1 MPAQPTADHL
11 TTLVARLGEA
21 LAAERRAR
29 EVDRVEAARA
39 RQSLERELA
48 AAVRAAGIAER
59 ERQGLLDL
67 LLQQERRLLQLE
79 APPAPRRGRLGAVR
93 AFLATWRAGRAG
105 SAAAPSADHGTP
117 PRTAPLPALLACVVG
132 LDHGALALVIE
143 TVRAH
148 ADRAAARP
156 VFLTDGLRFELFR
169 AAGVAFEH
177 LPSQADVAPA
187 LDTAG
192 WRLYVARRLALL
204 VEKWQAAAIVAY
216 GESASQWLAQLAAEP
231 LLPPPVRAL
240 LPGEPDERSSP
251 SPLTGAADAVPS

>member
-1 MPAQPTADHL
+1 MAAHPGADDL
-11 TTLVARLGEA
+11 ALLVARLSEA

-29 EVDRVEAARA
+29 EADRADAARA

-79 APPAPRRGRLGAVR
+79 APAPAPWRSRLR
-93 AFLATWRAGRAG
+93 AALSALRSARVNPPEIPPERNG
-105 SAAAPSADHGTP
+105 SSSPARQA
-117 PRTAPLPALLACVVG
+117 RALLACVVG
-132 LDHGALALVIE
+132 LDRGALALVIE
-143 TVRAH
+143 NVRAH
-148 ADRAAARP
+148 ADRALARP
-156 VFLTDGLRFELFR
+156 VFLTDGLQFDLFR

-187 LDTAG
+187 LDAAG

-204 VEKWQAAAIVAY
+204 VEKWQATAIVAY
-216 GESASQWLAQLAAEP
+216 GEGASQWLAQIAAEP
-231 LLPPPVRAL
+231 LLPPPARAL
-240 LPGEPDERSSP
+240 LPGV
-251 SPLTGAADAVPS
+251 AAPA